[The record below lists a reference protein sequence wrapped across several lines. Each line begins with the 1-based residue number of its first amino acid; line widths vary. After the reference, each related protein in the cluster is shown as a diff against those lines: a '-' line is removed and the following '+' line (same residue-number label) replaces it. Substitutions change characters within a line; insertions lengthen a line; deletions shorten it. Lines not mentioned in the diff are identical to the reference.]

1 MEQWKEAAS
10 QQAKVF
16 AARMN
21 ELLTKGQEFLRSELG
36 VDLALKPELIQP
48 WVILLAA
55 CTGLVLMLAIWASM
69 ALFKKRPT
77 IPVVQDTVK
86 IKPSASKSVKSE
98 EPKKRKKR
106 AEKKVQPNGRAVTEA
121 HDEDAIV
128 SQARVPHQQ
137 PPRPETKRENALE
150 TKRKVKQAV
159 TETVTAVGKEPEEG
173 TWETKVSNKEKREQR
188 KKDKRSSDGSSSPG
202 GGGAGGGTL
211 GATPEQCKASA
222 AIPSVNQK
230 KKKGQSSKV
239 TAEKSNAA
247 ASHANN
253 IEAPLVAAV
262 VANSQAVKVSRTV
275 APKTQGPWIGTR
287 EPQPLWKTEIDE
299 SWTVIDRIPSDLV
312 SLTNLG
318 VGTGDPQLM
327 DNAPWLS
334 QAKVDDEW
342 SGFTDPS
349 SDWNAPSEVWGNYEE
364 PTPQPTRVQEQPRS
378 AKAKPKIMNL
388 ATEEEDEKHNGEAG
402 AAKNKKRKKKKAA
415 EVGEV
420 SQVEVPQTKL
430 ELPAP
435 LKEEEK
441 KKKKKKPKQTP
452 SAQEHSPPVEVRL
465 DRPGKDCT
473 PQKPLATQ
481 VPLKQPD
488 EHTTVQINLPAPT
501 QQKAEEI
508 QVAKLSKKKKARKET

>member
-287 EPQPLWKTEIDE
+287 EPQPLWKTEID
-299 SWTVIDRIPSDLV
+299 
-312 SLTNLG
+312 
-318 VGTGDPQLM
+318 
-327 DNAPWLS
+327 
-334 QAKVDDEW
+334 
-342 SGFTDPS
+342 DPS